1 LRKDTNMEE
10 LKRKIIQYEVLTH
23 ESASEVMLVRIT
35 RQSDRKEHF
44 GVNGTDEF
52 VASNGLHLQS
62 HCSPAVTEDIKEF
75 GVFVRG
81 EDHEDDDDVLVFRN
95 REDFLL
101 FKIAVR
107 EYNSYDFGTV
117 DNTISVETINKA
129 KANISYNVDD
139 VIKNVQ
145 WYIASLRDAKTVED
159 ILYLKRKIM
168 YAFTDFP
175 LNSDC
180 CPYCL
185 HFNYPTDNPAC
196 TDCQY
201 GKRNGICRKDD
212 SKFQAILKA
221 RNVLRA
227 AINEY

>member
-1 LRKDTNMEE
+1 MGE

-95 REDFLL
+95 REDFLM
-101 FKIAVR
+101 FKQAVR
-107 EYNSYDFGTV
+107 EYNETDFGSIMQMTEA
-117 DNTISVETINKA
+117 TLLKA
-129 KANISYNVDD
+129 KGNLESHVYESLTTIEDLLRV
-139 VIKNVQ
+139 
-145 WYIASLRDAKTVED
+145 LRDSETKTVED
-159 ILYLKRKIM
+159 FMRVKLSILL
-168 YAFTDFP
+168 AFTEIP
-175 LNSDC
+175 LSASN
-180 CPYCL
+180 CPYCI
-185 HFNYPTDNPAC
+185 HYGFVFGKSHVC
-196 TDCQY
+196 GSCEY
-201 GKRNGICRKDD
+201 GKRKGICNEEGSVYDEIIKKRDALRSAIRK
-212 SKFQAILKA
+212 
-221 RNVLRA
+221 
-227 AINEY
+227 Y